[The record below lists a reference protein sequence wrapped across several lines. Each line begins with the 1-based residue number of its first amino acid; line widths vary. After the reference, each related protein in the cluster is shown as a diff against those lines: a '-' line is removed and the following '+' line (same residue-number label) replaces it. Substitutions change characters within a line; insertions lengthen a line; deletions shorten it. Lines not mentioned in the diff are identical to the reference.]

1 MSNIT
6 VFINHVGQTILG
18 ETKAEDTNTLT
29 VKNPAVLHV
38 SPNQTG
44 QLTVQL
50 IPLFFKEFLQEKT
63 RSEGAVFIFN
73 KNAIVQSTAQLE
85 PKIAEQY
92 SRIFAP
98 AAPVNAAK
106 SSDQVIKLFD
116 E

>member
-18 ETKAEDTNTLT
+18 EVKSEDANSLT

-63 RSEGAVFIFN
+63 RSEGAIFIFN
-73 KNAIVQSTAQLE
+73 KNNIVQSTAQLE
-85 PKIAEQY
+85 PKIADQY
-92 SRIFAP
+92 TRIFTP
-98 AAPVNAAK
+98 SAPVNAAK

>member
-18 ETKAEDTNTLT
+18 EVKSEDSNALT

-50 IPLFFKEFLQEKT
+50 IPLFFNQIIL
-63 RSEGAVFIFN
+63 R
-73 KNAIVQSTAQLE
+73 L
-85 PKIAEQY
+85 
-92 SRIFAP
+92 
-98 AAPVNAAK
+98 
-106 SSDQVIKLFD
+106 
-116 E
+116 